1 MIRRSIVSI
10 PAKATT
16 RRQARPAPADDHG
29 PVRTK
34 RFSAGAPDSGN
45 PFWRVFLAYSPQWLY
60 ETDFRSFPGMLGFD
74 KTRSARSGR
83 LPTLDNPTAGSSR
96 FSPAPSIPRARVRVL
111 QDPLS
116 SLVYCFAITGSFRA
130 RPIDQGKA
138 QSAGNGQPFART
150 ATPNWSIGR
159 APEGRVSE
167 RPSALLRPLEADWLP
182 RRGRA

>member
-34 RFSAGAPDSGN
+34 SFSAGAPDSGN

-96 FSPAPSIPRARVRVL
+96 FSRGPVDPPGPGSGPAGPTVVASVLLRHYWLFQSPSNRPRQGAVRREWPAL
-111 QDPLS
+111 CKDCNAE
-116 SLVYCFAITGSFRA
+116 LVDWTGSRRA
-130 RPIDQGKA
+130 G
-138 QSAGNGQPFART
+138 
-150 ATPNWSIGR
+150 
-159 APEGRVSE
+159 
-167 RPSALLRPLEADWLP
+167 L
-182 RRGRA
+182 